1 MSRLSIITQNKAQ
14 ATVEELYKDLE
25 RRISASPPGL
35 CPVDL
40 ASSFLKLCHAQSC
53 GKCVPCRVGL
63 GQLQKLMEQVLDGQT
78 DLSVIDLI
86 EKTARNIFYSADC
99 AIGYEAARMV
109 LKGNRGFR
117 DDFEEHILRG
127 RCKFELNQ
135 PVPCVSQCPAGVDI
149 PGYVAL
155 VAEGRYGDAVRLIRK
170 DNPLPA
176 VCGLICEHPCEV
188 RCRRTMVDDPVNIRG
203 LKRFAVDHAG
213 DVPLPVPAVATGKK
227 VAVIGG
233 GPGGISAA
241 YYLTLMGHEVTIF
254 EQRKKLGGMLRYG
267 IPNYRLPREELDRE
281 INHLLSLGIHV
292 KTEVTVG
299 EDPNIADLREEYDAV
314 YIAIGAHIDRKIGI
328 EGEEAQGVI
337 SAVELLR
344 EIGDDEMPDFTGK
357 EIVVIGGGNVAMDV
371 ARSAVRLGAKRVRIA
386 YRRRRVDM
394 TAMEE
399 EIEGAIEEGCELL
412 DLHAPLKIE
421 VDENGRAAALWVQP
435 QIIGPIKHG
444 RPIPMVSEKAPVRL
458 ACDIVIVAIGQGIES
473 KEFEKQGIPVK
484 RGVIEAMSWSGV
496 KTKDITGVFAG
507 GDCVTGP
514 ATVIRAIAAGKV
526 AAANIDEFLGYNH
539 VISADVE
546 IPRVRLDDNR
556 SCARVNMKV
565 RQASERIKDFELI
578 EEGMTCE
585 EACQEARRCIRCD
598 HFGFGILKGGRIEK
612 W

>member
-40 ASSFLKLCHAQSC
+40 AASFLKLCHAQTC

-63 GQLQKLMEQVLDGQT
+63 GQLQKLMEQVLDGQS

-109 LKGNRGFR
+109 LKGIRGFR

-412 DLHAPLKIE
+412 DLHAPLRIE
-421 VDENGRAAALWVQP
+421 VDDQGRASALWVQP
-435 QIIGPIKHG
+435 QIIGPMKHG
-444 RPIPMVSEKAPVRL
+444 RPVPMVSTKAPVRL
-458 ACDIVIVAIGQGIES
+458 GCDIVIVAIGQGIES

>member
-35 CPVDL
+35 CSVDL

-109 LKGNRGFR
+109 LKGIRGFR

-435 QIIGPIKHG
+435 QIIGPMKHG

>member
-14 ATVEELYKDLE
+14 TTVEELYKDLE
-25 RRISASPPGL
+25 RRISASPSGL

-40 ASSFLKLCHAQSC
+40 AASFLKMCHAQSC

-63 GQLQKLMEQVLDGQT
+63 GQLQQLMESVLDGEAT
-78 DLSVIDLI
+78 LDTIDMI
-86 EKTARNIFYSADC
+86 EKTAKNIFYSADC

-109 LKGNRGFR
+109 LKGIKGFR
-117 DDFEEHILRG
+117 DDFEEHVLRG
-127 RCKFELNQ
+127 RCRLELNQ

-188 RCRRTMVDDPVNIRG
+188 RCRRTMIDDPINIRG

-213 DVPLPVPAVATGKK
+213 DVPLPVPAAATGKK

-241 YYLTLMGHEVTIF
+241 YYLTLMGHQVTIY
-254 EQRKKLGGMLRYG
+254 EQRKQLGGMLRYG

-281 INHLLSLGIHV
+281 INHILSLGIQV

-299 EDPNIADLREEYDAV
+299 EDPSIGKLRQEYDAV

-328 EGEEAQGVI
+328 EGEDAQGVI

-344 EIGDDEMPDFTGK
+344 GIGDGEMPDFTGK
-357 EIVVIGGGNVAMDV
+357 DIVVIGGGNVAMDV
-371 ARSAVRLGAKRVRIA
+371 ARSAIRLGAKRLRIA
-386 YRRRRVDM
+386 YRRRAVDM
-394 TAMEE
+394 TAMREE
-399 EIEGAIEEGCELL
+399 VEGAVAEGCELL
-412 DLHAPLKIE
+412 DLHAPLRIE
-421 VDENGRAAALWVQP
+421 KDENGRVAALWVQP
-435 QIIGPIKHG
+435 QIIGEVKHG
-444 RPIPMVSEKAPVRL
+444 RPAPRNSSEPEKRL
-458 ACDIVIVAIGQGIES
+458 ACDMVIVAIGQGIETR
-473 KEFEKQGIPVK
+473 EFEKQGIPVK
-484 RGVIEAMSWSGV
+484 RGVIDAMNWSGV
-496 KTKDITGVFAG
+496 NSRDITGVFAG

-514 ATVIRAIAAGKV
+514 ATVIRAIAAGKA
-526 AAANIDEFLGYNH
+526 AAANIDEYLGFH
-539 VISADVE
+539 HE
-546 IPRVRLDDNR
+546 IEAEVKVPTPRVTDLGPRG
-556 SCARVNMKV
+556 RVNCGD
-565 RQASERIKDFELI
+565 REAAERRCDFQCI
-578 EEGMTCE
+578 ECGMTKE
-585 EACQEARRCIRCD
+585 EAVQESSRCLRCD
-598 HFGFGILKGGRIEK
+598 HFGYGIFKGGRVEK

>member
-109 LKGNRGFR
+109 LKGIRGFR

-357 EIVVIGGGNVAMDV
+357 EIVIIGGGNVAMDV

-435 QIIGPIKHG
+435 QIIGPMKHG